1 MAIESV
7 REIFELHLPK
17 RFEKRPELV
26 EKVNA
31 SYKFIITGEDAGT
44 WVVDMTQPGGTVTE
58 HDVDANCTLTVSDSD
73 MLDILSGKL
82 NGQVAF
88 MTGKIKVSGEMAL
101 AMKLGTIL
109 G

>member
-31 SYKFIITGEDAGT
+31 SYKFVVTGEDAST
-44 WVVDMTQPGGTVTE
+44 WMVDMTQPGGSVTE
-58 HDVDANCTLTVSDSD
+58 EDKDANCTITVDATNL
-73 MLDILSGKL
+73 LDIMSGKL

-88 MTGKIKVSGEMAL
+88 MTGKIKVSGDMAL
-101 AMKLGTIL
+101 AMKLGSVL